1 MNLFSK
7 FFKKDSAVSQELNEQ
22 YNVMKNITLETA
34 QKYADESQFRL
45 VQDSIY
51 EDMNDEDETKYRM
64 TVSYESDDDQYP
76 LEDILDKFYL
86 HVSDFLEL
94 ENDPESRFFKRELAG
109 ELNDLINA
117 QTIIGR
123 TVYNQDFLDGKDVRV
138 RLVIE

>member
-51 EDMNDEDETKYRM
+51 EDMNDDDETKYRM

>member
-7 FFKKDSAVSQELNEQ
+7 FFKKDSAAPQELNEQ
-22 YNVMKNITLETA
+22 YNVMENITLETT
-34 QKYADESQFRL
+34 QKYTDTSQFRL
-45 VQDSIY
+45 VKDNIY
-51 EDMNDEDETKYRM
+51 EDLNDGDETKYRM

-109 ELNDLINA
+109 ELNDLVDA

>member
-7 FFKKDSAVSQELNEQ
+7 FFKKDSAAPQELNEQ
-22 YNVMKNITLETA
+22 YNVMENITLETA

>member
-7 FFKKDSAVSQELNEQ
+7 FFKKDSAAPQELNEQ
-22 YNVMKNITLETA
+22 YNVMENITLETT
-34 QKYADESQFRL
+34 QKYTDTSQFRL
-45 VQDSIY
+45 VKDNIY
-51 EDMNDEDETKYRM
+51 EDLNDGDETKYRM